1 VGYLILA
8 CVLLAVAFAVIG
20 FAAVR
25 SLRSDRPHGPSW
37 HGVIRRY
44 RPSEGDS
51 CRCGNGTLY
60 ATKGRFG
67 PFLGCTNYPACGLAW
82 TVDGR
87 RIRRDPARR
96 VPHRPL
102 TGAAATSAYGRM

>member
-1 VGYLILA
+1 MGYLILA

-87 RIRRDPARR
+87 RIRRTRRGGYRIDP
-96 VPHRPL
+96 
-102 TGAAATSAYGRM
+102 